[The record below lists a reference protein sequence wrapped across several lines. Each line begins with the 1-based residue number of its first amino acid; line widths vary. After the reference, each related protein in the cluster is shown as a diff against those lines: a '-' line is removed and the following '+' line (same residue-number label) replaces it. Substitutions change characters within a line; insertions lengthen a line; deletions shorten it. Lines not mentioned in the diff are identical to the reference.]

1 MCGIGGM
8 LGNPD
13 TAVVQRMNQLQVHRG
28 PDGQNVWSND
38 HVAFAHTR
46 LAIVDVHG
54 SQQPIHGSNEHTL
67 IVNGEIYNHLQLR
80 SKLTNYPFTTS
91 GDSEVILALHEQYL
105 ANSHKSPSASDHA
118 SWLEQLDGMYAIALW
133 DGLNQQLI
141 LARDSLGIKPLV
153 KTEVEGTLL
162 FASEVKAL
170 RADERHVPELDEVA
184 LAARMVWEYPLDA
197 TTLLK
202 GVTQVRPGTVETWE
216 LNDVGEAFMSGR
228 ATIRRQIVDPEA
240 SWNPV
245 TQGPVL
251 LDSFV
256 SSVQQRLMADVPV
269 GIVLSGGL
277 DSSLVAAVAQE
288 AASRAEQP
296 VPECWTVAE
305 SEDNPDWKAAEL
317 VASHFD
323 LHHHQHILEPDAFE
337 RALPNLIW
345 HGEDIDVTVLFFQP
359 LFETMAK
366 KVKVGLCGQGADE
379 LHAGYPRYRDLP
391 QHAHL
396 LRQRLQSLPSTVQNS
411 LENGPLTEEEG
422 WFSPHQRPEEQTK
435 DLSTFLQ
442 FELDHGQLSNFQL
455 RLVDHH
461 SMAHS
466 LEVRV
471 PFLGAPHLNAANRLP
486 MEWRLPRSMEEKAA
500 LREAANLTGLPKEIV
515 RRPKMPAG
523 RATSPTMLQTFLDEY
538 SSETEQLMAKY
549 ESLSPIFKG
558 QSELALGLGL
568 FESMHLNNGGRV
580 KRGGDIHT
588 LLSEVLP

>member
-455 RLVDHH
+455 RLVDRH

-471 PFLGAPHLNAANRLP
+471 PFLGAPHLNAANGLP
-486 MEWRLPRSMEEKAA
+486 MEWRLPPSMEEKAA

-523 RATSPTMLQTFLDEY
+523 RATSPTMLQTFLTEY